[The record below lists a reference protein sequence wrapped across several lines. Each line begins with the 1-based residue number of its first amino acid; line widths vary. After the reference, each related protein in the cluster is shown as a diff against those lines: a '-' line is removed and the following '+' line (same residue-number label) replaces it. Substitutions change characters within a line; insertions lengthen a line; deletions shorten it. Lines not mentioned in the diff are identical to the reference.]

1 MNYVIALD
9 LQGLLVELR
18 NNFDSYTKAR
28 QYLHKHYKS
37 FKELKP
43 YIIEYDGDRT
53 IYGSPYKFN
62 VSTYYSCEDG
72 VYYEEHYDEIDGGLG
87 VKEIGSVLLVNN
99 DLLPSEMKEDG
110 ELVEKA
116 LENWVNSHLTN
127 PKVNPATVKP
137 NWLI

>member
-28 QYLHKHYKS
+28 QYLHDNYKS
-37 FKELKP
+37 FKDLKP
-43 YIIEYDGDRT
+43 YIIEYDGDHA
-53 IYGSPYKFN
+53 IYGFPYKFN

-99 DLLPSEMKEDG
+99 DLLPSGMQEDG

-116 LENWVNSHLTN
+116 LEDWVNSHLTN

>member
-28 QYLHKHYKS
+28 QYLHDNYKS
-37 FKELKP
+37 FKDLKP
-43 YIIEYDGDRT
+43 YIIEYDGDRA

-99 DLLPSEMKEDG
+99 DLLPFLMKKDG

-116 LENWVNSHLTN
+116 LEDWVNSHLTN